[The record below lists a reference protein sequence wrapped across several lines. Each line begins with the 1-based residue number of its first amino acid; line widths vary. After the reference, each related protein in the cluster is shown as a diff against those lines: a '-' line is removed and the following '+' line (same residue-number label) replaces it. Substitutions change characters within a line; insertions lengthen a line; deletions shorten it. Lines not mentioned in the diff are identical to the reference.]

1 MARKV
6 KTEEVSV
13 VEGSLNSDEVTDL
26 ELYIKDK
33 KIGSILQ
40 EKDDRQIQLTYKNGR
55 KGSAVSVE
63 EGVHSIIADHNL
75 HQ

>member
-6 KTEEVSV
+6 KTEEV
-13 VEGSLNSDEVTDL
+13 EIIEDKLNSDEIVDL
-26 ELYIKDK
+26 QVQIKDQP
-33 KIGSILQ
+33 IGSIYQ
-40 EKDDRQIQLTYKNGR
+40 EDDGQIQLVYKNGR

-63 EGVHSIIADHNL
+63 EGLRSIIADYNL